1 MAIHLVPD
9 DDAIKEET
17 YARMSPRYVNVYKK
31 NNSNFR
37 EIWCKCNFFYNYKLV
52 FNNSAWEFGETVIE
66 L

>member
-31 NNSNFR
+31 NNSPIFTPDHEALKIIR
-37 EIWCKCNFFYNYKLV
+37 AYI
-52 FNNSAWEFGETVIE
+52 
-66 L
+66 